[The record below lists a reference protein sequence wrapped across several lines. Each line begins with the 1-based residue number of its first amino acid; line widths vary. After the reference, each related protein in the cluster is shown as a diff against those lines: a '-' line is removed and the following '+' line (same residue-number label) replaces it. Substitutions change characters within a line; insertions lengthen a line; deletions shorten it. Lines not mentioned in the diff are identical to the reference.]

1 MTDEFFPVLIAA
13 RLLMGSLFI
22 VGGLRH
28 FWALDPITGAMATR
42 GVPQPRTVLI
52 VGSVFQVLLGTTLAL
67 GVFVQLSAIGLIV
80 FTIVATIM
88 LINFWDKA
96 EPERSALFNA
106 FMSNV
111 GIVGGLLA
119 VMALP

>member
-1 MTDEFFPVLIAA
+1 MTDEIFPILIAA

-28 FWALDPITGAMATR
+28 FWALDPITGAMAER
-42 GVPQPRTVLI
+42 GVPQPRLVLI
-52 VGSVFQVLLGTTLAL
+52 AGSVFQVLLGTTLAL

-80 FTIVATIM
+80 FTIAATFM
-88 LINFWDKA
+88 LINFWDKV
-96 EPERSALFNA
+96 EPERSVLFNA